1 MSTDAVFWWSS
12 LFGFGMGIGVTC
24 ILLSLVE
31 PPVSEKPKVYTYI
44 PLVSANRKLLVQVFL
59 DPETNLIVQAQ
70 VATRYETWSAWGL
83 PTEVFED

>member
-1 MSTDAVFWWSS
+1 MVKPFWLWHGHRRD
-12 LFGFGMGIGVTC
+12 LHT
-24 ILLSLVE
+24 LSLVE
-31 PPVSEKPKVYTYI
+31 PPVSEKLKVYTYI

>member
-1 MSTDAVFWWSS
+1 MVKPFRLWHGHRRNLHSA
-12 LFGFGMGIGVTC
+12 G
-24 ILLSLVE
+24 LVE
-31 PPVSEKPKVYTYI
+31 PPVSEKLKVYTYI

-70 VATRYETWSAWGL
+70 VATRYETWGAWGL

>member
-1 MSTDAVFWWSS
+1 MVKPFRLWHGHRRYLHT
-12 LFGFGMGIGVTC
+12 
-24 ILLSLVE
+24 LSLVE

-44 PLVSANRKLLVQVFL
+44 PLVSAHRKLLVQVFL

>member
-1 MSTDAVFWWSS
+1 VVKPFRLWHGHRPNLHTP
-12 LFGFGMGIGVTC
+12 
-24 ILLSLVE
+24 SLVE
-31 PPVSEKPKVYTYI
+31 PPVSEKLKVYTYI

>member
-1 MSTDAVFWWSS
+1 MVKPFRLWHRHRSDLHT
-12 LFGFGMGIGVTC
+12 
-24 ILLSLVE
+24 LSLVE
-31 PPVSEKPKVYTYI
+31 PPVSQKLKVYTYI

>member
-1 MSTDAVFWWSS
+1 MVEPFWLWYRHCSD
-12 LFGFGMGIGVTC
+12 LHTP
-24 ILLSLVE
+24 SLVE

-70 VATRYETWSAWGL
+70 VATRYDPWSTWGL

>member
-1 MSTDAVFWWSS
+1 MVKPFWLWHGHRRD
-12 LFGFGMGIGVTC
+12 LHTP
-24 ILLSLVE
+24 SLVE
-31 PPVSEKPKVYTYI
+31 PPVSEKLKVYTYI

-70 VATRYETWSAWGL
+70 VATRYETWGAWGL

>member
-1 MSTDAVFWWSS
+1 MVKPFWLWHRHSRD
-12 LFGFGMGIGVTC
+12 LHTT
-24 ILLSLVE
+24 SLVE
-31 PPVSEKPKVYTYI
+31 PPVSEKLKVYTYI

>member
-1 MSTDAVFWWSS
+1 MVKPFWLWYGRRRD
-12 LFGFGMGIGVTC
+12 LYFAG
-24 ILLSLVE
+24 LVE

-70 VATRYETWSAWGL
+70 VATRYETWGAWGL

>member
-1 MSTDAVFWWSS
+1 MVKPFRLWHGNRRDLYSA
-12 LFGFGMGIGVTC
+12 G
-24 ILLSLVE
+24 LVE

-70 VATRYETWSAWGL
+70 VATRYETWGAWGL